1 MPAGWASHAASTAR
15 ALENRSQDVRS
26 RGSDSSSSGQDDGLT
41 HEDRNDGVISLTLR
55 LLSSG
60 NSGDQGCSRGSAK
73 QQERREKKSE
83 ERRVRDESRS
93 DSHSRDPREDQMSW
107 GKRGDAEAEDK
118 TGTETRTQKDSRRR
132 R

>member
-1 MPAGWASHAASTAR
+1 M
-15 ALENRSQDVRS
+15 RS

-73 QQERREKKSE
+73 QQERREKKIRGKKS
-83 ERRVRDESRS
+83 ERREPESRS